1 MTRKEA
7 AQYIAELAAVLARI
21 AASVRLHDLA
31 YLLRMAEQ
39 EAASAVS
46 REAE

>member
-21 AASVRLHDLA
+21 AESVRLHDLA